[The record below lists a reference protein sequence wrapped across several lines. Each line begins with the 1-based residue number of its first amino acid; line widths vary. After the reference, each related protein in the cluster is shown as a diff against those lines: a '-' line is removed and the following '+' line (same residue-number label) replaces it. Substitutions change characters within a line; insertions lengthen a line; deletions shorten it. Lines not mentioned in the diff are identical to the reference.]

1 MRARDS
7 LSISQAR
14 RIALAAQQFAP
25 QPTTPRSTAAFSR
38 LVNEL
43 GAVQIDSVNVLV
55 RSHYLPV
62 FSRRGAYD
70 RTLLERASYEPMQR
84 RLSSGSKIP
93 SHTGTRL
100 GCHSACRCRR

>member
-25 QPTTPRSTAAFSR
+25 QPTMPRSPAAFSR

-43 GAVQIDSVNVLV
+43 GAVQIENQA
-55 RSHYLPV
+55 R
-62 FSRRGAYD
+62 
-70 RTLLERASYEPMQR
+70 
-84 RLSSGSKIP
+84 I
-93 SHTGTRL
+93 
-100 GCHSACRCRR
+100 